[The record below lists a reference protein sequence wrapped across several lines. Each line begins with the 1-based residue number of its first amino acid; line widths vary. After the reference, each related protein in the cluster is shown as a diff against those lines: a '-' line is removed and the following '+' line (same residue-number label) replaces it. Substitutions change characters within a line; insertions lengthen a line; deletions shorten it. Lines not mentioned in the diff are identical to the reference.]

1 MRHLKLRGGADH
13 PSCTLRSFRRA
24 EHFFTLIGYDYM
36 PKLTLTALLT
46 KCLLLQSAVHTKIN
60 NVTVIVFHTS
70 ISDISF
76 AIISYTFF
84 PSNFFALNDFFSHI
98 KRFEAVTVGEDP
110 HNVYRLL
117 MAVKTFFTS
126 VCKFQVPVWSN
137 GGKNQNPKIS
147 LGLSVK
153 PPTSLDQT
161 KPPCRFPR
169 LQNVQK

>member
-1 MRHLKLRGGADH
+1 MRHFKLRGGADH

-84 PSNFFALNDFFSHI
+84 PSNFFALNVFFPILSVL
-98 KRFEAVTVGEDP
+98 KQLP
-110 HNVYRLL
+110 S
-117 MAVKTFFTS
+117 VKTHITFIGHSWQSKRSSLPFAS
-126 VCKFQVPVWSN
+126 FKCRYGQM
-137 GGKNQNPKIS
+137 GAKI
-147 LGLSVK
+147 K
-153 PPTSLDQT
+153 I
-161 KPPCRFPR
+161 
-169 LQNVQK
+169 QKYP